1 MSLLT
6 KTIASLCAESS
17 TISLPVIWVIG
28 AFIGPIFIG
37 IVGGATNAEDLNA
50 RTSYGVTISEA
61 TNIDNVNLAIVPVT
75 GMVVVVLADLI
86 IIIVWQCDVLELR
99 CSVDV
104 VVVVIER
111 ISLFQLLFYERFEFS
126 LLHAEG
132 GPLHKALK
140 SIGKMNEKERI

>member
-1 MSLLT
+1 
-6 KTIASLCAESS
+6 
-17 TISLPVIWVIG
+17 
-28 AFIGPIFIG
+28 
-37 IVGGATNAEDLNA
+37 
-50 RTSYGVTISEA
+50 
-61 TNIDNVNLAIVPVT
+61 
-75 GMVVVVLADLI
+75 MVVVVLADLI

-104 VVVVIER
+104 VVVVVIER
-111 ISLFQLLFYERFEFS
+111 ICLFQLLFYERFEFS